1 MCGICGIA
9 SLEGA
14 HGDAVHRATGLFLSP
29 HYGASKL
36 RWALD
41 NLPAVREARDALLVI
56 AVATPPLLVIAVL
69 FGVASSQLEEF
80 LRWVGGTLLMAVVL
94 LVCLASALLAA
105 DRVARHW
112 WNLRPYPLR
121 CIQLIPA
128 SLGVGLLLVAGYP
141 TTEPVIVG
149 LVLVAVL
156 MGALVVAAAALDL

>member
-1 MCGICGIA
+1 V
-9 SLEGA
+9 SRRE
-14 HGDAVHRATGLFLSP
+14 HD
-29 HYGASKL
+29 
-36 RWALD
+36 
-41 NLPAVREARDALLVI
+41 AVREARDALLVI
-56 AVATPPLLVIAVL
+56 AVVTPPLLVVAIL

-80 LRWVGGTLLMAVVL
+80 LRCVGGTLLMAVVL

-121 CIQLIPA
+121 RIQLIPA

-141 TTEPVIVG
+141 TTKPVILG